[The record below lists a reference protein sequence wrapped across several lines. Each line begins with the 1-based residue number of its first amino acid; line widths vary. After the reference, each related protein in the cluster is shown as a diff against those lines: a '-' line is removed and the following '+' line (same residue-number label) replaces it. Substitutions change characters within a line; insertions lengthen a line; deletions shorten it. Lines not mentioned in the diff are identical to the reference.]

1 MGRVVFGHGSQ
12 GYGLTRR
19 YHEPDNFEA
28 MARDEL
34 ISRRASSFGSRAADY
49 AEHRPDYPVDAVSW
63 ALEPV
68 ATARPRVLDL
78 AAGTGKLTAVI
89 ASLRLD
95 VVAVEPDDAMRAELA
110 ALMPEVT
117 ALPGTAEEIPLADAA
132 VDAVLV
138 GQALHWFDH
147 EKALPEIG
155 RVLRPGGVLAGLWND
170 DDLSIDWVQQ
180 LDRIHSSTDNRS
192 NKRGI
197 DLPTEF
203 GPFSE
208 LERGDFTHTQRRT
221 AESLV
226 ATAATHSLFLTMP
239 EPERSQKL
247 GEMLAY
253 LKSRPET
260 GNGEFDY
267 PLLTV
272 VLRTVRT

>member
-1 MGRVVFGHGSQ
+1 
-12 GYGLTRR
+12 
-19 YHEPDNFEA
+19 

-49 AEHRPDYPVDAVSW
+49 AEHRPDYPVDAVRW
-63 ALEPV
+63 ALAPIST
-68 ATARPRVLDL
+68 ATPTVLDL

-89 ASLRLD
+89 ASLDLD
-95 VVAVEPDDAMRAELA
+95 VIAVEPDDAMRAELA

-117 ALPGTAEEIPLADAA
+117 AVSGTAEQIPLADAS

-170 DDLSIDWVQQ
+170 DDLTIEWVRT
-180 LDRIHSSTDNRS
+180 LDRIPSSTDHRQ

-197 DLPTEF
+197 DLPTQL
-203 GPFSE
+203 GPFCE
-208 LERGDFTHTQRRT
+208 LAHREFRHAQRRT

-226 ATAATHSLFLTMP
+226 ATASTHSLFLTMA
-239 EPERSQKL
+239 EPERSRTL
-247 GEMLAY
+247 DAMLAY
-253 LKSRPET
+253 LKSQPET
-260 GNGEFDY
+260 ADGEFDY
-267 PLLTV
+267 PLRTE
-272 VLRTVRT
+272 VLRTVRTTP

>member
-1 MGRVVFGHGSQ
+1 
-12 GYGLTRR
+12 
-19 YHEPDNFEA
+19 

-49 AEHRPDYPVDAVSW
+49 AEHRPDYPAAAVDW
-63 ALEPV
+63 ALAPV
-68 ATARPRVLDL
+68 AAERPRVLDL

-89 ASLRLD
+89 TALGFG
-95 VVAVEPDDAMRAELA
+95 VVAVEPDDAMRSELS

-117 ALPGTAEEIPLADAA
+117 ALAGTAEKIPLPDAS

-147 EKALPEIG
+147 EHSLPEIG

-170 DDLSIDWVQQ
+170 DDFSVEWVAG
-180 LDRIHSSTDNRS
+180 LDRMHTANTPGDES
-192 NKRGI
+192 RGVV
-197 DLPTEF
+197 LPVEL
-203 GPFSE
+203 GPFGE
-208 LERGDFTHTQRRT
+208 QERVEFPHRQRRT

-239 EPERSQKL
+239 EPERTQTL
-247 GEMLAY
+247 DRMLAY

-260 GNGEFDY
+260 AEGEFDF
-267 PLLTV
+267 PLRTI
-272 VLRTVRT
+272 VLRTLRT

>member
-49 AEHRPDYPVDAVSW
+49 AEHRPGYPVDAVRW

-68 ATARPRVLDL
+68 AADRPRVLDL

-89 ASLRLD
+89 ASLGLD
-95 VVAVEPDDAMRAELA
+95 VVAVEPDEAMRAELA

-117 ALPGTAEEIPLADAA
+117 ALPGTAEGIPLADAS

-155 RVLRPGGVLAGLWND
+155 RVLRPGGMLAGLWND
-170 DDLSIDWVQQ
+170 DDLTIEWVRN
-180 LDRIHSSTDNRS
+180 LDRIHSSTDTRQH
-192 NKRGI
+192 KRGI
-197 DLPTEF
+197 DLPAEL
-203 GPFSE
+203 GPFGE
-208 LERGDFTHTQRRT
+208 LAQREFRHAQRRT

-226 ATAATHSLFLTMP
+226 ATASTHSLFLTMA
-239 EPERSQKL
+239 EPERSQTL
-247 GEMLAY
+247 DAMLAY
-253 LKSRPET
+253 LKSQPET
-260 GNGEFDY
+260 ADGEFDY
-267 PLLTV
+267 PLRTE

>member
-1 MGRVVFGHGSQ
+1 
-12 GYGLTRR
+12 
-19 YHEPDNFEA
+19 

-49 AEHRPDYPVDAVSW
+49 AEHRPDYPVDAVRW

-68 ATARPRVLDL
+68 TADRPKVLDL

-89 ASLRLD
+89 TGLGLE
-95 VVAVEPDDAMRAELA
+95 VVAVEPDDAMRGELA
-110 ALMPEVT
+110 VLMPEVT
-117 ALPGTAEEIPLADAA
+117 AMAGTAEQIPLPDAS

-170 DDLSIDWVQQ
+170 DDLSIDWVRN
-180 LDRIHSSTDNRS
+180 LDRIHSSTDNRQ

-197 DLPTEF
+197 DLPVEL
-203 GPFSE
+203 GPFGE
-208 LERGDFTHTQRRT
+208 LTHGEFRHSQRRT

-226 ATAATHSLFLTMP
+226 ATASTHSLFLTMA
-239 EPERSQKL
+239 EPERSQTL
-247 GEMLAY
+247 DAMLAY
-253 LKSRPET
+253 LKSQPQT
-260 GNGEFDY
+260 ADGEFDY
-267 PLLTV
+267 PLRTE
-272 VLRTVRT
+272 VLRTIRL

>member
-1 MGRVVFGHGSQ
+1 
-12 GYGLTRR
+12 
-19 YHEPDNFEA
+19 

-49 AEHRPDYPVDAVSW
+49 AEHRPDYPVDAVRW
-63 ALEPV
+63 ALAPIST
-68 ATARPRVLDL
+68 ATPTVLDL

-89 ASLRLD
+89 ASLGLD
-95 VVAVEPDDAMRAELA
+95 VIAVEPDDAMRAKLA

-117 ALPGTAEEIPLADAA
+117 AVSGTAEQIPLADAS

-170 DDLSIDWVQQ
+170 DDLTIEWVRN
-180 LDRIHSSTDNRS
+180 LDRIHSSTDNRQ

-197 DLPTEF
+197 DLPTQL
-203 GPFSE
+203 GPFGE
-208 LERGDFTHTQRRT
+208 LAHREFRHAQRRT

-226 ATAATHSLFLTMP
+226 ATASTHSLFLTMA
-239 EPERSQKL
+239 EPERSRTL
-247 GEMLAY
+247 DAMLAY
-253 LKSRPET
+253 LKSQPET
-260 GNGEFDY
+260 ADGEFDY
-267 PLLTV
+267 PLRTE
-272 VLRTVRT
+272 VLRTVRTTP

>member
-1 MGRVVFGHGSQ
+1 
-12 GYGLTRR
+12 
-19 YHEPDNFEA
+19 
-28 MARDEL
+28 
-34 ISRRASSFGSRAADY
+34 
-49 AEHRPDYPVDAVSW
+49 
-63 ALEPV
+63 
-68 ATARPRVLDL
+68 VLDL

-89 ASLRLD
+89 ASLGLE
-95 VVAVEPDDAMRAELA
+95 VVAVEPDDAMRAELT
-110 ALMPEVT
+110 ALMPEIT
-117 ALPGTAEEIPLADAA
+117 ATTGTAESIPLPDAS

-147 EKALPEIG
+147 EMALPEIG

-170 DDLSIDWVQQ
+170 DDLSIGWVQN
-180 LDRIHSSTDNRS
+180 LDRIHSSTDNRP

-197 DLPTEF
+197 DLPIEL
-203 GPFSE
+203 GPFSDMG
-208 LERGDFTHTQRRT
+208 RGEFTHTQRRT

-260 GNGEFDY
+260 AAGEFDY

-272 VLRTVRT
+272 VLRAVRV